1 MLSFGAASAGG
12 SDGPPP
18 WSGDPIATYGTS
30 KWQRGMALI
39 AGAGAIVFAGLV
51 VAGPQSPLSWG
62 SLLQIGTTGGMMVAA
77 AAYGLHARIEVFED
91 GLRKVRPLWRDETIR
106 FDAVERAL
114 LPMTSEGLMLFAGGQ
129 AQFQV
134 DGDAF
139 EHFDRLVLQV
149 CRRLPDTAEIE
160 DPADRLDGYRDGD
173 GRDANGLDAE
183 D

>member
-1 MLSFGAASAGG
+1 MPF
-12 SDGPPP
+12 
-18 WSGDPIATYGTS
+18 SGDPIATYGTS
-30 KWQRGMALI
+30 RWQRGMALI

-91 GLRKVRPLWRDETIR
+91 GLRKVRPLWRDETLR
-106 FDAVERAL
+106 FEAVERVL
-114 LPMTSEGLMLFAGGQ
+114 LPMTNEGLRFFTGSGGQ
-129 AQFQV
+129 LRMHI
-134 DGDAF
+134 DGASF
-139 EHFDRLVLQV
+139 ERFDRLALQV
-149 CRRLPDTAEIE
+149 CRRLPDRAEVE

>member
-1 MLSFGAASAGG
+1 MPF
-12 SDGPPP
+12 
-18 WSGDPIATYGTS
+18 SGDPIATYGTS
-30 KWQRGMALI
+30 RWQRGVALI

-91 GLRKVRPLWRDETIR
+91 GLRKVRPLWRDETLR
-106 FDAVERAL
+106 FGAVERAL
-114 LPMTSEGLMLFAGGQ
+114 LPMTNEGLMLFAGGQ

-134 DGDAF
+134 DGDVF

-149 CRRLPDTAEIE
+149 CRRLPDDAEIE
-160 DPADRLDGYRDGD
+160 DPAGRLDAYRGDDDGPP
-173 GRDANGLDAE
+173 NGAHAGD
-183 D
+183 